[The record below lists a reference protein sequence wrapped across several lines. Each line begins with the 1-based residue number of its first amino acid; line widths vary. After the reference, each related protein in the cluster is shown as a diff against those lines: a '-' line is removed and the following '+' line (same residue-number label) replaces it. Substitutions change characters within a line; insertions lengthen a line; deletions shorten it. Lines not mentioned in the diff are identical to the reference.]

1 MKPNKLQLLNES
13 NFGYRYYI
21 IPRSKTGSEG
31 LGSQKI
37 CLLMESEVVECNFL
51 GQIICLLTAEVSW
64 DKELL
69 LVDIRDGG
77 LGHLL
82 HDHL

>member
-1 MKPNKLQLLNES
+1 M
-13 NFGYRYYI
+13 
-21 IPRSKTGSEG
+21 
-31 LGSQKI
+31 
-37 CLLMESEVVECNFL
+37 VECNFL